1 MTKAS
6 RPTRTEGYKMFFDSA
21 TEVGPQKG
29 QTITINGNSKCT
41 IKQARLVSNKGHFF
55 YRIVA
60 QDETG
65 THFSTSMPT
74 EVLQYT
80 GWGWNDSPIP
90 YDLEITRDEFDWHIV
105 DNQTQRE
112 LDVRAPTQSAAVAK
126 AANSNHGLGKLCLFT
141 LFSQ

>member
-21 TEVGPQKG
+21 TEEGPQVG
-29 QTITINGNSKCT
+29 QTITINGNSQCI

-74 EVLQYT
+74 EFCNT
-80 GWGWNDSPIP
+80 
-90 YDLEITRDEFDWHIV
+90 
-105 DNQTQRE
+105 
-112 LDVRAPTQSAAVAK
+112 LDGVGMT
-126 AANSNHGLGKLCLFT
+126 HLF
-141 LFSQ
+141 LMISK